1 MIWLPRVCRR
11 SGIKVNINSKTG
23 KHGSGIDVSV
33 EINIIINQ

>member
-11 SGIKVNINSKTG
+11 SGVKVNINRKTG